1 MKADRCDRETDV
13 LEVVRTG
20 RWPEACDADLRAH
33 VAGCAVCAEVVLV
46 AEALRRQDAGA
57 WLEARLPAAGLVW
70 WKAQIRARREAAER
84 AAEPMNV
91 VAIAACACLACSLV
105 ALAVW
110 QWPRIASWSRWF
122 RVLPFRYSLWPTSLA
137 SVLGIPSFAIL
148 MTMALGLALVSFL
161 LYLVF
166 AKE

>member
-1 MKADRCDRETDV
+1 MKADQCDRETDV
-13 LEVVRTG
+13 LAAVRAG
-20 RWPEACDADLRAH
+20 RWPEACDAELRAH
-33 VAGCAVCAEVVLV
+33 VAGCAACADVVLV
-46 AEALRRQDAGA
+46 AEALRGQEAGDG
-57 WLEARLPAAGLVW
+57 LEARLPAVGLVW

-84 AAEPMNV
+84 AAEPMNI
-91 VAIAACACLACSLV
+91 VAIAACACFACSLV

-122 RVLPFRYSLWPTSLA
+122 RVLPLKNSLWPTGLA
-137 SVLGIPSFAIL
+137 SVIGIPGFAIL

-161 LYLVF
+161 LYLAF